1 MNGTQALLIDGY
13 ISQSFQSRAAEQYFL
28 NLLKSSSIPPHTTTS
43 YDWRG
48 GYFFFVHNVP
58 SHILAQFPNPQGR
71 WLLDRGIMDGGT
83 VVPQTMWS
91 PHSVSDRRQHVE
103 MGKLQMPVFFEHK
116 DRALGFSLEAS
127 VDGQCHVLQHANV
140 HAPLGHK
147 STTQIRIIWPGYKT
161 FKRQIP
167 IRDQSSK
174 RNPITRAKFLGQVG
188 RTVDAFLR
196 ARELDSGCVDD
207 RSKLWQIGPGGIHR
221 GDIVIIGAVHVS
233 AGSWMP
239 ILQLNRYIV

>member
-1 MNGTQALLIDGY
+1 VSPFLSESFACLQALLIDGY

-147 STTQIRIIWPGYKT
+147 STTQIRIIVSMPFVVLCPLAEFEFIHQQQWPGYKT

-196 ARELDSGCVDD
+196 VRL
-207 RSKLWQIGPGGIHR
+207 PTP
-221 GDIVIIGAVHVS
+221 VIIN
-233 AGSWMP
+233 M
-239 ILQLNRYIV
+239 